1 MQSGL
6 GTTISL
12 TNEWRN
18 DTRGASL
25 HNSDFDTNLLDRT
38 GGKKLA
44 AVLVLPVAVQS
55 GSDAGG
61 GLVAEYPL
69 FAPVAVDADGLAGMR
84 SSGMAAPANIHQ
96 TISDAARRA
105 EALNAASQKAY
116 QDHYAAGR
124 LIAVARWTRI
134 AAETRPGIAVGPA
147 ANSGVSQQSRRIS

>member
-25 HNSDFDTNLLDRT
+25 HNSDFDTKLLDRT

-44 AVLVLPVAVQS
+44 AVLVLPVAVQR
-55 GSDAGG
+55 GSDAAGG
-61 GLVAEYPL
+61 MVAEYPL
-69 FAPVAVDADGLAGMR
+69 FAPVALDADSLSALRTGGLAKLG
-84 SSGMAAPANIHQ
+84 NTHQ
-96 TISDAARRA
+96 TISDAARHA
-105 EALNAASQKAY
+105 AAMNEASQKAY

-124 LIAVARWTRI
+124 LMAVAHWSRI
-134 AAETRPGIAVGPA
+134 ATEPRAGIVIGAA
-147 ANSGVSQQSRRIS
+147 ANGGLAQQGRRIS